1 MQQNTTVNGV
11 LAISGGIL
19 AAGGAT
25 ALLVKD
31 AFVTGWTV
39 EHALMPVLVVLTVLS
54 GHLFWSALKS
64 FKLISACGLAV
75 LTMMG
80 SGLTIYETMGR
91 RAASRDMTVA
101 VATQS
106 VETLARVAGDHAKTK
121 ALVAEAQGWVAS
133 ECKSG
138 AGPKCQGVTFILNQR
153 SASLASL
160 DKMLSDSRPA
170 PAADPKA
177 ERVAAMAVLFGMS
190 DRMAVK
196 LAVSTFEPF
205 AFPLFLELAAI
216 VLFGLGTG
224 CQRQLAPAD
233 KPMAQALARVPTRA
247 ITEEN
252 RDITDAEIDELR
264 RLLQMSNGPLTNKE
278 VAERLRVSKG
288 EASKRVSR
296 LVEAGTVRREK
307 AGREVAISLH

>member
-1 MQQNTTVNGV
+1 MRQITGVNAS
-11 LAISGGIL
+11 LAISGGVL
-19 AAGGAT
+19 AAGGAI

-39 EHALMPVLVVLTVLS
+39 EHALMPVLVSLTVLS
-54 GHLFWSALKS
+54 GHLFWSALKA

-80 SGLTIYETMGR
+80 SGITIYETMGR

-121 ALVAEAQGWVAS
+121 ALVAEAQAWVAS

-177 ERVAAMAVLFGMS
+177 ERVAALAGVFGVS

-224 CQRQLAPAD
+224 CQRPMAPATNHVA
-233 KPMAQALARVPTRA
+233 PAASLA

-264 RLLQMSNGPLTNKE
+264 RLLQMSKGPLTNKE

-288 EASKRVSR
+288 EASKRVTR
-296 LVEAGTVRREK
+296 LVEVGEVRREK